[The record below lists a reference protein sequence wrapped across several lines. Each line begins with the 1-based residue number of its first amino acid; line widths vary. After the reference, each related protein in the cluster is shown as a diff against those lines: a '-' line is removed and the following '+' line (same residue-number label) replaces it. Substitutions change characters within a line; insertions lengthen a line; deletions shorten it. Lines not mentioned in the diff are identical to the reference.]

1 MVMPIFVSWDMPIFG
16 LDYRSGGSASLK
28 LDDEAMSNS
37 AQVFS
42 RHPPV
47 ADRRHCVLTSSSR
60 IYLRPNPFVRVQFR
74 GIRGKVFNMQT
85 TGAQVLLTLG
95 MSRKPDSST
104 KTRWASS

>member
-60 IYLRPNPFVRVQFR
+60 IYLTAQGELRH
-74 GIRGKVFNMQT
+74 GM
-85 TGAQVLLTLG
+85 GALT
-95 MSRKPDSST
+95 SRFE
-104 KTRWASS
+104 R